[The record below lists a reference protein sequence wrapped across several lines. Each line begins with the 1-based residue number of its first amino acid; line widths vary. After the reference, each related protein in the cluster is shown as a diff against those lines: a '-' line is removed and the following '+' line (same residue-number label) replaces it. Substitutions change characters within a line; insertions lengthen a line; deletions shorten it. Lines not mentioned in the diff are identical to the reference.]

1 MAASQ
6 DRLTRST
13 SVTTR
18 GSILGHNYSDLSERD
33 AREGAASPLDP
44 SLSLGI
50 SDIEPLTGHY
60 YFNASGKVEVVPSP
74 KQQSIVR
81 IIKPHCGELTQCWLD
96 LDIATTDSGLTLK
109 IAVGQIGSDGISS
122 AQSSYSQ
129 EYIDSCWRKINGN
142 DSALA
147 VSGGHIVA
155 ELINLLPALPSYNEA
170 GWSQDAIALILQF
183 NKTPQFTTTNRL
195 KTFNITCAVEGVL

>member
-1 MAASQ
+1 MVTSQ

-13 SVTTR
+13 SATMR

-33 AREGAASPLDP
+33 IREGAASPLDP
-44 SLSLGI
+44 SLALGI

-60 YFNASGKVEVVPSP
+60 YFNASGKVEVAPSP
-74 KQQSIVR
+74 KQQNIVR

-96 LDIATTDSGLTLK
+96 LDIATTDSSLTLK
-109 IAVGQIGSDGISS
+109 IAVGQIGSDGIGS

-129 EYIDSCWRKINGN
+129 AYVDECWRKINGS

-147 VSGGHIVA
+147 VSGDHIVA
-155 ELINLLPALPSYNEA
+155 ELINLLPALPNYSET
-170 GWSQDAIALILQF
+170 GWSQDVVALILQF

-195 KTFNITCAVEGVL
+195 KMFNITCAVEGVL